1 MLEFEQLKLRLEGN
15 EAELR
20 DLKDA
25 IGYDR
30 LKKEIDEL
38 ELKAAAPGFWDD
50 TENSQKILQKT
61 GKLKNTVESYDK
73 LCSSYDDLLVLIEMG
88 DEEGDL
94 SLVDEIAASLDEFES
109 GLASQRLQTLGRQTC
124 HGD

>member
-61 GKLKNTVESYDK
+61 VVRKWKPCFMHLIQRIPFLKQKQRSICQSLRTIILEKSSMKARNRQSRNLTA
-73 LCSSYDDLLVLIEMG
+73 LRACS
-88 DEEGDL
+88 
-94 SLVDEIAASLDEFES
+94 F
-109 GLASQRLQTLGRQTC
+109 
-124 HGD
+124 

>member
-1 MLEFEQLKLRLEGN
+1 MLEFEQLKLRLQGN

-38 ELKAAAPGFWDD
+38 ELKAAAPDFG
-50 TENSQKILQKT
+50 TIPKT
-61 GKLKNTVESYDK
+61 HRKFCKRRVSLKTRWKAMTGSVQAMT
-73 LCSSYDDLLVLIEMG
+73 I
-88 DEEGDL
+88 
-94 SLVDEIAASLDEFES
+94 
-109 GLASQRLQTLGRQTC
+109 
-124 HGD
+124 